1 MRKLIS
7 YIATSLNGKIA
18 RADGKVDWLE
28 NVPNPD
34 GNDYGYAAFLETIDT
49 TIQGNNTYKQLMS
62 WDMEFPYKEKE
73 NYVLTR
79 NQSLIDNEY
88 VHFISSDH
96 IGAIQAL
103 KAKEGGDI
111 WLIGGGSVNTLVY
124 NAGLLDELVLFIMPM
139 IIPDGIDLFTGLP
152 HEKLLTLTQVSSYQ
166 SGAVELRYAL

>member
-34 GNDYGYAAFLETIDT
+34 GNDYGYAAFLESIDT

-79 NQSLIDNEY
+79 NQALIDNEY

-103 KAKEGGDI
+103 KAEEGGDI

-152 HEKLLTLTQVSSYQ
+152 HEKLLTLTQVSSFQ